1 MNIDTTGRLTLGS
14 HVNAAVRQD
23 ASNRKLRSVLGQLC
37 KAVLS
42 MVPLANGSRSVTLRV
57 FSGITM
63 TWNSMEVHL
72 ESTIEQII
80 NDERC
85 KHFTMIMH
93 VIYSALIMW
102 RLADEF
108 DNGALLK
115 WVNYKQKYDNVHG
128 LVASYL
134 TAECGLGGTIMACE
148 LQVLVLN
155 GKDGVAPWTCPSS
168 EELNVHSDVP
178 GRLDDDNTSG
188 LVQKTALFG
197 HIELQLC
204 RIQWLKNDMKV
215 LPLQPQPKP

>member
-1 MNIDTTGRLTLGS
+1 MNINTPGRLTLGS
-14 HVNAAVRQD
+14 HVNAAIRQD

-42 MVPLANGSRSVTLRV
+42 MVPLVNGSRSVTLRVDV

-72 ESTIEQII
+72 ESTTEQSI
-80 NDERC
+80 NDELC
-85 KHFTMIMH
+85 KHFTMIIH

-102 RLADEF
+102 RLVGEVDH
-108 DNGALLK
+108 GALLE
-115 WVNYKQKYDNVHG
+115 WVNYKQKYVNVHG

-134 TAECGLGGTIMACE
+134 TAECGLGGTIMACK
-148 LQVLVLN
+148 LQVLLLN
-155 GKDGVAPWTCPSS
+155 GRDGAAPWTCPSS
-168 EELNVHSDVP
+168 EELNVHSDVS

-197 HIELQLC
+197 HIELHLC
-204 RIQWLKNDMKV
+204 RIQWLKIDMKV
-215 LPLQPQPKP
+215 LPHQP

>member
-14 HVNAAVRQD
+14 HVHAAVKQD
-23 ASNRKLRSVLGQLC
+23 ASNRKLWSVLGQLC

-42 MVPLANGSRSVTLRV
+42 MVPLANGSRSVTLQV

-63 TWNSMEVHL
+63 TWNSMEVRL
-72 ESTIEQII
+72 ESTTEQRI
-80 NDERC
+80 NDELC
-85 KHFTMIMH
+85 KHFTMIIH
-93 VIYSALIMW
+93 VIHSALIVW
-102 RLADEF
+102 RLADKF
-108 DNGALLK
+108 DHGALLE
-115 WVNYKQKYDNVHG
+115 WVNYKQKYGNAHG

-134 TAECGLGGTIMACE
+134 TAECGLGGTIMACK
-148 LQVLVLN
+148 LQVLILN
-155 GKDGVAPWTCPSS
+155 GRDGVASWTCPSS

-204 RIQWLKNDMKV
+204 RIQWLKIDMKV
-215 LPLQPQPKP
+215 LPHQP